1 MKTRINFME
10 RIPQLSEEQIKQIC
24 RFTKTPYVE
33 GEWQRWRAYAEFK
46 KWHHNLMKIGVSRKG
61 TNNG

>member
-10 RIPQLSEEQIKQIC
+10 RIPGLSEEQIKQIC

-46 KWHHNLMKIGVSRKG
+46 KWHHKLMKDRGKQERKNDG
-61 TNNG
+61 

>member
-1 MKTRINFME
+1 MKIRINFME

-24 RFTKTPYVE
+24 RFTKTPYMA

-46 KWHHNLMKIGVSRKG
+46 KWHHNLMKDRDEQERNK
-61 TNNG
+61 

>member
-24 RFTKTPYVE
+24 RFTKTAYVE

-46 KWHHNLMKIGVSRKG
+46 KWQHNLIKAIDEQERNK
-61 TNNG
+61 

>member
-1 MKTRINFME
+1 MKIRINFME

-24 RFTKTPYVE
+24 RFTKTPYMA

-46 KWHHNLMKIGVSRKG
+46 KWHHNLMKGRDEQERNK
-61 TNNG
+61 

>member
-10 RIPQLSEEQIKQIC
+10 RISQRSEEQIKQIC
-24 RFTKTPYVE
+24 RFTKTSYVE

-46 KWHHNLMKIGVSRKG
+46 KWHHNLMKDRDEQERNK
-61 TNNG
+61 